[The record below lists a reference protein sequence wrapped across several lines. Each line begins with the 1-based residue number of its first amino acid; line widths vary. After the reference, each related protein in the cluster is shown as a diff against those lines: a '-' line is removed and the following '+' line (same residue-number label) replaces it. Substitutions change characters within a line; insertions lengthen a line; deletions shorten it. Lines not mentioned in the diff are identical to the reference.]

1 MQPSW
6 VISTNLARCR
16 DCYRCVRACPVKA
29 VRIKEGQ
36 AQVVP
41 ELCIACGNCVWVC
54 PQKAKLVRDDRPELK
69 EVLLTGRPVV
79 ATVAPSFPAYFNI
92 NSFLPMEKALKGL
105 GFQAAEETAIGAQMV
120 GTAHKTLVDQTPG
133 KWPIITSSC
142 PAVVNFIEKY
152 YPDLIFHLAPI
163 VSPMIAHGRWLRR
176 RYGPEVYI
184 VFIGPCIAKKDEMK
198 DASVARVIDGAL
210 TFAELREWLEEK
222 GIHLPKEED
231 HPEQEE
237 SSMARLF
244 PIEGGLVGTAAMDT
258 DRLASRV
265 VTATGIEACQD
276 VLRSMRQGRL
286 RANLVELMACEGGC
300 INGPVMRGQESAF
313 LARQKVMDY
322 ARYNPARVL
331 PDSEEWPDL
340 GRSFEDESVPI
351 PEFTEEQIRRVLE
364 LVEKYAPEDELN
376 CNACGYPT
384 CRDKAIATLRGMAE
398 ATMCIPYMRR
408 RAETIRQVVMDVTP
422 DAILIVDKNLD
433 IQDLSPSAEKMFRC
447 HLPSMLGQPL
457 SRMVP
462 ETEGFAQVRDTGNP
476 IFSRTIHLR
485 EDLIVKETIVP
496 VKDQRLLMGILRDV
510 TEREQ
515 QRQELERIRNET
527 LNRTQEVIRNQMQV
541 AQEIAQLLGESTAE
555 TKMMLT
561 RLAKLLKEGQ
571 GEG

>member
-29 VRIKEGQ
+29 VRVKEGQ
-36 AQVVP
+36 AQVVS

-69 EVLLTGRPVV
+69 EALSQGRPVV
-79 ATVAPSFPAYFNI
+79 ATVAPSFPAYFNL
-92 NSFLPMEKALKGL
+92 NSFSPLEEALKAL
-105 GFQAAEETAIGAQMV
+105 GFQEVEETALGAQMV
-120 GTAHKTLVDQTPG
+120 GTAHKDFVAETPE
-133 KWPIITSSC
+133 KWPVITSSC
-142 PAVVNFIEKY
+142 PAIINFIEKY

-163 VSPMIAHGRWLRR
+163 VSPMIAHGRWLRQR
-176 RYGPEVYI
+176 FGPEAYI

-198 DASVARVIDGAL
+198 DAPVARIIDAAL
-210 TFAELREWLEEK
+210 TFAELRDWLEEK
-222 GIHLPKEED
+222 KISL
-231 HPEQEE
+231 QEE
-237 SSMARLF
+237 AAGGEGDQASMARLF
-244 PIEGGLVGTAAMDT
+244 PIEGGLVGTATMDN
-258 DRLASRV
+258 DRLTPQI

-276 VLRSMRQGRL
+276 VLRSMRAGRL
-286 RANLVELMACEGGC
+286 RASLVELMACEGGC
-300 INGPVMRGQESAF
+300 INGPVMRGQQSAF

-322 ARYNPARVL
+322 ARRHPPKVL
-331 PDSEEWPDL
+331 PDRADWPDL
-340 GRSFEDESVPI
+340 QRTYTDRSVPV

-364 LVEKYAPEDELN
+364 LVEKYTPEDELN
-376 CNACGYPT
+376 CSACGYPT

-408 RAETIRQVVMDVTP
+408 RAESIRQVVMDVTP

-433 IQDLSPSAEKMFRC
+433 LQDLSPSAEKMFRC
-447 HLPSMLGQPL
+447 HQPSMVGQPL

-462 ETEGFAQVRDTGNP
+462 DTEGFAQVRDSGKP
-476 IFSRTIHLR
+476 VFSQTIHLR
-485 EDLIVKETIVP
+485 EDLIVEETIVP

-510 TEREQ
+510 TERER
-515 QRQELERIRNET
+515 QREELERIRNET
-527 LNRTQEVIRNQMQV
+527 MNRTQEVIKNQMRV

-555 TKMMLT
+555 TKMMLS

-571 GEG
+571 DG

>member
-29 VRIKEGQ
+29 VRVKEGQ

-54 PQKAKLVRDDRPELK
+54 PQKAKMVRDDRPELK
-69 EVLLTGRPVV
+69 EMLLGGKTVV
-79 ATVAPSFPAYFNI
+79 ATVAPSFPAYFNV
-92 NSFLPMEKALKGL
+92 SAFLPLEEALRDL

-120 GTAHKTLVDQTPG
+120 GTAHKAFVDRAPER
-133 KWPIITSSC
+133 WPVITSSC

-152 YPDLIFHLAPI
+152 YPELIFHLAPI

-176 RYGPEVYI
+176 RFGPEAYI
-184 VFIGPCIAKKDEMK
+184 VFIGPCIAKKDEMR
-198 DASVARVIDGAL
+198 DASVAGIIDAAL

-222 GIHLPKEED
+222 KIVLPKEENNTD
-231 HPEQEE
+231 REE

-258 DRLASRV
+258 DRLASQI

-276 VLRSMRQGRL
+276 VLRSIRGGRL
-286 RANLVELMACEGGC
+286 RASLVELMACEGGC

-322 ARYNPARVL
+322 ARYNPPKVL
-331 PDSEEWPDL
+331 PDPEEWPDL
-340 GRSFEDESVPI
+340 QRSYMDESVPI

-364 LVEKYAPEDELN
+364 LVEKYTPEDELN

-408 RAETIRQVVMDVTP
+408 RAESIRQVVMDVTP
-422 DAILIVDKNLD
+422 DAILIVNKNLD

-447 HLPSMLGQPL
+447 NLSSMIGQPL
-457 SRMVP
+457 SRMIP
-462 ETEGFAQVRDTGNP
+462 ETDGFSLVRDTGKP
-476 IFSRTIHLR
+476 IFSQTLHLR

-496 VKDQRLLMGILRDV
+496 IRDQRLLMGILRDV

-515 QRQELERIRNET
+515 QHQELERIRNET

-555 TKMMLT
+555 TKMMLS

-571 GEG
+571 DG

>member
-29 VRIKEGQ
+29 VRVKEGQ

-54 PQKAKLVRDDRPELK
+54 PQKAKMVRDDRPELK
-69 EVLLTGRPVV
+69 EMLLGGKTVV
-79 ATVAPSFPAYFNI
+79 ATVAPSFPAYFNV
-92 NSFLPMEKALKGL
+92 SAFLPLEEALRDL

-120 GTAHKTLVDQTPG
+120 GTAHKAFVDRAPER
-133 KWPIITSSC
+133 WPVITSSC

-152 YPDLIFHLAPI
+152 YPELIFHLAPI

-176 RYGPEVYI
+176 RFGPEAYI
-184 VFIGPCIAKKDEMK
+184 VFIGPCIAKKDEMR
-198 DASVARVIDGAL
+198 DASVAGIIDAAL

-222 GIHLPKEED
+222 KIVVPKEENNTD
-231 HPEQEE
+231 REE

-258 DRLASRV
+258 DRLASQI

-276 VLRSMRQGRL
+276 VLRSIRGGRL
-286 RANLVELMACEGGC
+286 RASLVELMACEGGC

-322 ARYNPARVL
+322 ARYNPPKVL
-331 PDSEEWPDL
+331 PDPEEWPDL
-340 GRSFEDESVPI
+340 QRSYMDESVPI

-364 LVEKYAPEDELN
+364 LVEKYTPEDELN

-408 RAETIRQVVMDVTP
+408 RAESIRQVVMDVTP
-422 DAILIVDKNLD
+422 DAILIVNKNLD

-447 HLPSMLGQPL
+447 NLSSMIGQPL
-457 SRMVP
+457 SRMIP
-462 ETEGFAQVRDTGNP
+462 ETDGFSLVRDTGKP
-476 IFSRTIHLR
+476 IFSQTLHLR

-496 VKDQRLLMGILRDV
+496 IRDQRLLMGILRDV

-515 QRQELERIRNET
+515 QHQELERIRNET
-527 LNRTQEVIRNQMQV
+527 LNRTQDVIRNQMQV

-555 TKMMLT
+555 TKMMLS

-571 GEG
+571 DG